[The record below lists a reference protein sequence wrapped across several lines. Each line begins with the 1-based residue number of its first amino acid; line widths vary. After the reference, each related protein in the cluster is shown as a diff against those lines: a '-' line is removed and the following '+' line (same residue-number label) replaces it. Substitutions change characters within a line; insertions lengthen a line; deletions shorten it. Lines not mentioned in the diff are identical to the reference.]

1 MPDGH
6 HVPLGSLDQRYKVSA
21 GNALYDAEMSTTGEL
36 KVSSRGQMS
45 LPATARHRWGLDGG
59 GEVGYLDIGDAM
71 IIVPGGI
78 ERLRRALFD
87 EVSDSDWHEAR
98 AGFGDPDLANQ

>member
-1 MPDGH
+1 M
-6 HVPLGSLDQRYKVSA
+6 
-21 GNALYDAEMSTTGEL
+21 
-36 KVSSRGQMS
+36 
-45 LPATARHRWGLDGG
+45 
-59 GEVGYLDIGDAM
+59 GYLDIGDAM